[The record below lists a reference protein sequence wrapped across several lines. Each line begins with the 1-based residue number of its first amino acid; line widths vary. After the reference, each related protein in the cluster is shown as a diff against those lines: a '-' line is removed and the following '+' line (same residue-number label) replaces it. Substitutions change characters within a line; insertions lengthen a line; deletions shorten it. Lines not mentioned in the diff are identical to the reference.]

1 MPRHSE
7 PEDVQ
12 GGIVLKLEF
21 EFKKQRINTFSFG
34 EMPLDNED

>member
-1 MPRHSE
+1 MPRHSN

-34 EMPLDNED
+34 EMPVGSEA